1 VGRKR
6 GSEKIDFGLSVGLF
20 ENRIEV
26 VRLMDLVGWR
36 GRKKEDDELLMS
48 AKRNDY
54 HFSGRSPSLQSASG
68 MDGKWTDGKNF
79 IKTKD

>member
-1 VGRKR
+1 
-6 GSEKIDFGLSVGLF
+6 
-20 ENRIEV
+20 
-26 VRLMDLVGWR
+26 MDLVGWR
-36 GRKKEDDELLMS
+36 RRKKDDKLLMS

-68 MDGKWTDGKNF
+68 MDGRWTDGKKI